1 MNSEGRAIVII
12 GDVVRSRRAPVATG
26 DWLRRLT
33 KDLNEAY
40 GPERVA
46 PFAFTQGDELQG
58 LLRVDADPL
67 RAVLVAGLDPAGL
80 EMRWAVAAGPVAT
93 GRGRA
98 TERSGEAFFV
108 ARELIGSSA
117 RARDGLVMRSG
128 SAPED
133 ALLAD
138 LAPLLA
144 ELVGELTPRQREI
157 AQLALV
163 GGLRQA
169 DVAERLGVSRATISV
184 TWSRSRVRS
193 IERLARALRTVFA
206 AGVAATAGAAAPS
219 PKTAA
224 RARTGSA
231 TRVRTAA
238 ATRAAEEGTA

>member
-1 MNSEGRAIVII
+1 VANQTATVNSEGRAIVII
-12 GDVVRSRRAPVATG
+12 GDVVRSRRAPAAAG

-33 KDLNEAY
+33 KELNEAY
-40 GPERVA
+40 AADRLA

-58 LLRVDADPL
+58 LLRVQADPL
-67 RAVLVAGLDPAGL
+67 RAILLAGLDPSGL
-80 EMRWAVAAGPVAT
+80 EMRWAVAAGAVAT

-98 TERSGEAFFV
+98 TERSGEAFFL
-108 ARELIGSSA
+108 ARELIRSAA

-128 SAPED
+128 SADAD

-144 ELVGELTPRQREI
+144 ELLGELTPRQREI
-157 AQLALV
+157 SRLALV

-206 AGVAATAGAAAPS
+206 AGVA
-219 PKTAA
+219 
-224 RARTGSA
+224 SA
-231 TRVRTAA
+231 
-238 ATRAAEEGTA
+238 EGTGA

>member
-1 MNSEGRAIVII
+1 MNTEGRAIVII
-12 GDVVRSRRAPVATG
+12 GDVVRSRRSPAAAG

-33 KDLNEAY
+33 KELNEAY
-40 GPERVA
+40 GADRLA

-58 LLRVDADPL
+58 LLRAEADPL
-67 RAVLVAGLDPAGL
+67 LAILLAGLDPAGL
-80 EMRWAVAAGPVAT
+80 EMRWAVAGGRVAT

-128 SAPED
+128 SATQD
-133 ALLAD
+133 ALLGD

-144 ELVGELTPRQREI
+144 ELLGELTPRQREI

-163 GGLRQA
+163 RGLRQA

-193 IERLARALRTVFA
+193 IERLARALRTLFA
-206 AGVAATAGAAAPS
+206 TGVASAERAGA
-219 PKTAA
+219 
-224 RARTGSA
+224 
-231 TRVRTAA
+231 
-238 ATRAAEEGTA
+238 

>member
-1 MNSEGRAIVII
+1 MNTGAIVII
-12 GDVVRSRRAPVATG
+12 GDVVRSRRSPAAAG

-33 KDLNEAY
+33 KELNEAY
-40 GPERVA
+40 GADRLA

-58 LLRVDADPL
+58 LLRAEADPL
-67 RAVLVAGLDPAGL
+67 LAILLAGLDPAGL
-80 EMRWAVAAGPVAT
+80 EMRWAVAGGRVAT

-128 SAPED
+128 SATD
-133 ALLAD
+133 ALLGD

-144 ELVGELTPRQREI
+144 ELLGELTPRQREI

-163 GGLRQA
+163 RGLRQA

-184 TWSRSRVRS
+184 AADRAHLRALAGLADVVRTL
-193 IERLARALRTVFA
+193 LARATV
-206 AGVAATAGAAAPS
+206 TA
-219 PKTAA
+219 
-224 RARTGSA
+224 
-231 TRVRTAA
+231 
-238 ATRAAEEGTA
+238 